1 MSVAMDHENT
11 PIDLRAIGAR
21 IWQKRFRIVIVTALL
36 CGLTFLFVSTIPKTY
51 ESSASILV
59 ESRDNTFTRATNDSG
74 GGNSGL
80 SGEVIM
86 SSQIELIQS
95 SETLL
100 RVVRTLNLTE
110 VAEFNGTSTSPLA
123 SILALIGAAP
133 APTKGTEQKALAF
146 LDKAVTVIQER
157 DSRVIS
163 ILTRA
168 QDRDLAATISNAIA
182 EAHVNRRTQL
192 SIDDTADA
200 GRWLESEIEKMRIS
214 VVEAESAVAA
224 FRVENDLFVGTNNTS
239 LLDQQLTNISS
250 QISTAQE
257 RKITARSRATL
268 IRNLLSAGQPID
280 GVAEVQN
287 SVIIQRLSQDKARL
301 QGEKAQLTAT
311 LLPNHPQVRSITA
324 QVNEINQQILREGR
338 RVADAIMAAANIE
351 DTLVASLQNDMA
363 RLKISAS
370 TAATSTVEL
379 QELEREAAAQSDLL
393 QTYLSRFREAS
404 ARVNAGASLPDV
416 RVVTVAMPAL
426 RAAAPKATMILIA
439 VAIVSIAVQIG
450 GILFAELTVI
460 APAVATNRNTNFV
473 DEPQLHPAEPHEE
486 FVPPNAEELSSQPPV
501 APPAGPVPATALDQ
515 DVVPEQVQPATPTA
529 RPVRPR
535 VRAPQNTAPQ
545 ESRAPQ
551 PTAFVAEP
559 PMSQSDQDF
568 YELSQSLVTGQ
579 ENLVFLTTYD
589 RMGDSTGVGEM
600 LISEILAAGRS
611 VAIVDAGSNVVSVR
625 PGISDLAANG
635 AEFGDVVFPNE
646 AGGLTEVYW
655 GTRSNIYG
663 RSEKPAI
670 LVEALCDICDVV
682 LVFAGSVGV
691 ASNLPLFAGLQ
702 GTLALVA
709 GQEPNYDAA
718 QNALDDAA
726 SLGFDQARVLI
737 FADQQSYAA

>member
-1 MSVAMDHENT
+1 MPVPLDHENT

-21 IWQKRFRIVIVTALL
+21 VWQKRFRIIVVTGLL
-36 CGLTFLFVSTIPKTY
+36 CALALFFVSTIPKTY

-59 ESRDNTFTRATNDSG
+59 ESRSNTFTRATNDTG
-74 GGNSGL
+74 GGSSGIP
-80 SGEVIM
+80 GEVVM

-100 RVVRTLNLTE
+100 RVVRSLNLTE
-110 VAEFNGTSTSPLA
+110 IAEFNGTGTSPLD
-123 SILALIGAAP
+123 SILALVGVAP
-133 APTKGTEQKALAF
+133 SSTKGSEQKALAF
-146 LDKAVTVIQER
+146 LEKAVTVIQER

-168 QDRDLAATISNAIA
+168 QDRDLAAAISNTIA

-192 SIDDTADA
+192 SLDDTADA
-200 GRWLESEIEKMRIS
+200 GRWLEAEIEKMRVS

-224 FRVENDLFVGTNNTS
+224 FRIENDLFVGSNNTS
-239 LLDQQLTNISS
+239 LLDQQLSNISN

-268 IRNLLSAGQPID
+268 IRNLLSGGQPID

-311 LLPNHPQVRSITA
+311 LLQNHPQVRSITA

-351 DTLVASLQNDMA
+351 DTLVASLQDDMA

-379 QELEREAAAQSDLL
+379 QELEREASVQSDLL
-393 QTYLSRFREAS
+393 QTYLLRFREAT
-404 ARVNAGASLPDV
+404 ARVDAGASLPDV

-439 VAIVSIAVQIG
+439 VVIVSVAVQIG
-450 GILFAELTVI
+450 GILFAELTVM
-460 APAVATNRNTNFV
+460 APIVATNKNANF
-473 DEPQLHPAEPHEE
+473 DPEPQLQSALQPAETAPVSEG
-486 FVPPNAEELSSQPPV
+486 ELSAQPP
-501 APPAGPVPATALDQ
+501 APSTPPPAPEPAPQ
-515 DVVPEQVQPATPTA
+515 QVQPAAPA
-529 RPVRPR
+529 QRPVRPR
-535 VRAPQNTAPQ
+535 VRAPQQPVAPD
-545 ESRAPQ
+545 PV
-551 PTAFVAEP
+551 PFVAEP

-568 YELSQSLVTGQ
+568 YELSQSLVSGQ

-611 VAIVDAGSNVVSVR
+611 VAIVDAGSNVVSIR
-625 PGISDLAANG
+625 PGISDLAANA

-646 AGGLTEVYW
+646 EGGLTEVYW

-663 RSEKPAI
+663 GADKPAI

-691 ASNLPLFAGLQ
+691 ASNLPIFAGLQ

-737 FADQQSYAA
+737 FADQQSHAA